1 MMQIKKLPVLL
12 FCCVVGLLAKA
23 QQLQVSGSIQG
34 LKPNTLVSL
43 TDMNNP
49 RDTIAKARVV
59 NNWFVLKGKVKEPSL
74 LALNLPGGKAQHL
87 FVGNEK
93 LKITG
98 SLNNLAAWK
107 YTGSATQASFVAF
120 QKIFPPKFDR
130 LNNYAMRLRSGEQD
144 EVLRLNAEVL
154 TDSIQTD
161 VDGFIAKYTHSA
173 VSPFLLLVVLNINN
187 DVNLLEQRLQ
197 QLQPGALTNAYGK
210 YLQGFVDDE
219 KGTAIGSIAKDFT
232 QADTTGQPVA
242 LSSFRGKYVLLDF
255 WASWCGPCRQ
265 ENPNVVR
272 NFNKFKDK
280 NFTVLGVSLDNPG
293 QKQRWLDAI
302 KKDNLTWT
310 NVSDLQGWGNAVAQ
324 QYKVQGIPQN
334 FLIGPDGKILAKNLR
349 GHDLEARLC
358 ELLGCE

>member
-1 MMQIKKLPVLL
+1 MITIKKLLCL
-12 FCCVVGLLAKA
+12 FLISGMSMTSRA
-23 QQLQVSGSIQG
+23 QQLQISGSIQG

-43 TDMNNP
+43 TDLNNP
-49 RDTIAKARVV
+49 RDTIAKARVI

-74 LALNLPGGKAQHL
+74 LALNLPGGKQQHI
-87 FVGNEK
+87 FTGNEK
-93 LKITG
+93 LKVTG
-98 SLNNLAAWK
+98 SLNNLKNWR
-107 YTGSATQASFVAF
+107 YTGSHTQQSFVVF
-120 QKIFPPKFDR
+120 QKNFAPRFER

-144 EVLRLNAEVL
+144 EVLRVNTEVL
-154 TDSIQTD
+154 TDSIQTE
-161 VDGFIAKYTHSA
+161 VDAFIKKYASSP

-187 DVNLLEQRLQ
+187 DVNLLEQRLGQ
-197 QLQPGALTNAYGK
+197 IDEEALANTYGK
-210 YLQGFVDDE
+210 YLQGYVNDE
-219 KGTAIGSIAKDFT
+219 KGTAVGSIAKDFT
-232 QADTTGQPVA
+232 QADTLGQPVS

-272 NFNKFKDK
+272 NFQKFKDK

-310 NVSDLQGWGNAVAQ
+310 NVSDLQGWGNVVAQ

-334 FLIGPDGKILAKNLR
+334 FLIGPDGTILARNLR
-349 GHDLEARLC
+349 GADLGTKLC

>member
-1 MMQIKKLPVLL
+1 MMQIKKLLCLSLL
-12 FCCVVGLLAKA
+12 CGVSVFTRA
-23 QQLQVSGSIQG
+23 QQLQISGTIQG
-34 LKPNTLVSL
+34 LKPNTPVTLV
-43 TDMNNP
+43 DVNNP
-49 RDTIAKARVV
+49 RDTIAKGKVV
-59 NNWFVLKGKVKEPSL
+59 NNSFILKGKVKEPSL
-74 LALNLPGGKAQHL
+74 LALNLPGGKQQHI
-87 FVGNEK
+87 FIGNEK
-93 LKITG
+93 LKMTG
-98 SLNNLAAWK
+98 SANSLVNWR
-107 YTGSATQASFVAF
+107 YTGSPTQGSFAAF
-120 QKIFPPKFDR
+120 QKTFTSRFDR
-130 LNNYAMRLRSGEQD
+130 LNNYAMRMRSGEQD
-144 EVLRLNAEVL
+144 EALRINTELL
-154 TDSIQTD
+154 TDSIQKE
-161 VDGFIAKYTHSA
+161 VDAFIAKYPNSA

-187 DVNLLEQRLQ
+187 DVNMLEERLQ
-197 QLQPGALTNAYGK
+197 QLKPAALTNAYGK

-272 NFNKFKDK
+272 NFQKFKDK

-293 QKQRWLDAI
+293 QRQRWLDAI

-310 NVSDLQGWGNAVAQ
+310 NVSDLQGWGNVVAQ

-349 GHDLEARLC
+349 GQDLEVRLC